1 MTALQGSPRFTGFIR
16 RLVEEGVISAED
28 MRSALAH
35 AKQEKIDIVAEL
47 INQQQLSPTV
57 IAETISVEFGE
68 PLFDIS
74 AYDPAQILRDAIDEK
89 LITKHRILP
98 IFKNSSIYMLRP
110 VTRPISKQLMQ
121 SAFPLNSIL
130 KPLLL
135 NTINLKN

>member
-1 MTALQGSPRFTGFIR
+1 M
-16 RLVEEGVISAED
+16 
-28 MRSALAH
+28 
-35 AKQEKIDIVAEL
+35 AEL

-74 AYDPAQILRDAIDEK
+74 VYDPAQILRDIIDEK

-98 IFKNSSIYMLRP
+98 ILKIPVFYILPS
-110 VTRPISKQLMQ
+110 VTRPILKQLMR
-121 SAFPLNSIL
+121 SVFPPNSTL

>member
-57 IAETISVEFGE
+57 IAETISV
-68 PLFDIS
+68 
-74 AYDPAQILRDAIDEK
+74 
-89 LITKHRILP
+89 
-98 IFKNSSIYMLRP
+98 
-110 VTRPISKQLMQ
+110 
-121 SAFPLNSIL
+121 
-130 KPLLL
+130 
-135 NTINLKN
+135 